1 MRFVGDGRP
10 VDLPVLQ
17 ARSFGPSSSQLNG
30 PKPPSRQRWKQ
41 PASCPLEREDSGL
54 VAWYRSLYAPRTEGR
69 MTVTIG
75 RRELLAALGG
85 AAAAWPLAAR
95 AKQPAMPTVGFLG
108 SGTPITAGVWVV
120 AFAQRLRELGWIEDR
135 TIKIDLRWAEGRNDR
150 SAEIVTDFVRLKVD
164 VIVTYGSEHIQIA
177 KEATS
182 TIPIVALMGDPVGSG
197 LVASLAHPGG
207 NLTGLS
213 GQNADLNGKR
223 FELLHE
229 IVPNL
234 RRLAVLFNGNNLA
247 YRLESDI
254 VRAAAIPLGLE
265 ILAAEIRSGDD
276 IAPTFAAIATNADA
290 LLVVGEPLTFTY
302 RSQISALALAARLPT
317 TYSTRG
323 YVEAGGLMSYG
334 PNFPALFQRMADYVN
349 KILRGTKPED
359 LPVEQP
365 TRYDLIVNL
374 TTAKALG
381 LKIPE
386 SFLLRA
392 DEVIE

>member
-1 MRFVGDGRP
+1 
-10 VDLPVLQ
+10 
-17 ARSFGPSSSQLNG
+17 
-30 PKPPSRQRWKQ
+30 
-41 PASCPLEREDSGL
+41 
-54 VAWYRSLYAPRTEGR
+54 

-85 AAAAWPLAAR
+85 AAVAWPLAAR
-95 AKQPAMPTVGFLG
+95 AQPQAKLPTIGFLG
-108 SGTPITAGVWVV
+108 SGTPITAGAWVV

-135 TIKIDLRWAEGRNDR
+135 TIKIDLRWAEGRHDR
-150 SAEIVTDFVRLKVD
+150 SAEIATEFVRLNVN
-164 VIVTYGSEHIQIA
+164 VIVTYGSEQVQIA

-182 TIPIVALMGDPVGSG
+182 TIPIVFATAGEPVGSG
-197 LVASLAHPGG
+197 FVASLAHPGG
-207 NLTGLS
+207 NVTGTS
-213 GQNADLNGKR
+213 SQNADLTGKR
-223 FELLHE
+223 FELLSE
-229 IVPNL
+229 VVPNL
-234 RRLAVLFNGNNLA
+234 RRLAVLFNGNNPA
-247 YRLESDI
+247 FRLEVDM
-254 VRAAAIPLGLE
+254 VRTAAMPLGLDV
-265 ILAAEIRSGDD
+265 LAGEIRSGDD

-290 LLVVGEPLTFTY
+290 LFVVGEPLTFTY
-302 RSQISALALAARLPT
+302 RSQINTLALAARLPT

-334 PNFPALFQRMADYVN
+334 PNFPALFRRAADYVH
-349 KILRGTKPED
+349 KILLGQKPGD

-381 LKIPE
+381 LQIPE